1 MMSHSAMFKQIDREK
16 TAWYIKWVASCFL
29 ICGMAVRA
37 SGVPSMAIY
46 DLLFSLVGVS
56 GWLMVSLIWKDRAL
70 IILNTIG
77 FVMLASGAIKYF
89 ASQLGGGV

>member
-1 MMSHSAMFKQIDREK
+1 MSHSAMFESIKRERL
-16 TAWYIKWVASCFL
+16 AWVIKWVASVFL

-46 DLLFSLVGVS
+46 DLLFSLCGVT
-56 GWLMVSLIWKDRAL
+56 GWLCVSLIWKDRAL

-77 FVMLASGAIKYF
+77 FVMLLSGAIKYF
-89 ASQLGGGV
+89 ASVSVL